1 MHKKSIDINILK
13 NYFYYK
19 DGYLYGK
26 LNHKKYGTTRA
37 DGYVVFQHN
46 KIKYY
51 AHRVVWAL
59 HNGIIPDD
67 KQIDHIN
74 RNKADNTIE
83 NLRLVNVREN
93 GLNREFKKSNTGIKG
108 ISKDRN
114 YYKVSFTV
122 NNKSIHV
129 GNFKNLNDA
138 KVCATNFVM
147 NK

>member
-1 MHKKSIDINILK
+1 MNKKSIDINILK

-19 DGYLYGK
+19 DGYLYSK
-26 LNHKKYGTTRA
+26 SNHKKYGTTRS

-74 RNKADNTIE
+74 RVKTDNRIE

-108 ISKDRN
+108 VSKDRN
-114 YYKVSFTV
+114 YYKVSFTI

-138 KVCATNFVM
+138 KVCANNFVM

>member
-1 MHKKSIDINILK
+1 MNKKSIDINALK
-13 NYFYYK
+13 DYFYYK
-19 DGYLYGK
+19 DGGLYSK
-26 LNHKKYGTTRA
+26 LNNKQYGTKRT

-51 AHRVVWAL
+51 VHRVIWAL
-59 HNGIIPDD
+59 HNGTIPDE

-74 RNKADNTIE
+74 RNKSDNTIE
-83 NLRLVNVREN
+83 NLRVVNVREN

-108 ISKDRN
+108 VSKDRD
-114 YYKVSFTV
+114 YYKVSFTI

-129 GNFKNLNDA
+129 GNFKNLIDA
-138 KVCATNFVM
+138 KNCANNFLM